1 MTRLEAVAIART
13 WNRTD
18 YVLSGR
24 IKGNRLNSRGSRGGG
39 VDCATL
45 LTEYMIEIGVTTEA
59 KLIEVGFYK
68 EGGISHAYS
77 QDWFCH
83 TDVQHYLRT
92 MLKLS
97 KLIAETVCRKG
108 EKAQPGDIVLF
119 RAVGSKNYNH
129 GAIVTKWPFGMHA
142 QYDGVREV
150 DLSSNII
157 TAYRPMDIF
166 SPFEETQ

>member
-1 MTRLEAVAIART
+1 MKTRAESVLVARSWIPT
-13 WNRTD
+13 P

-24 IKGNRLNSRGSRGGG
+24 IKHAGI
-39 VDCATL
+39 DCGTL
-45 LTEYMIEIGVTTEA
+45 LSEYLIEIGAATEQQM
-59 KLIEVGFYK
+59 IDVGFYK
-68 EGGISHAYS
+68 ENGVSHSYS

-92 MLKLS
+92 MMKLS

-108 EKAQPGDIVLF
+108 EKVRPGDVLLF

-129 GAIVTKWPFGMHA
+129 GAIATKWPFGIHA

-150 DLSSNII
+150 DLTSNII
-157 TAYRPMDIF
+157 TAFRPMDIF
-166 SPFEETQ
+166 SPFESGA